1 MKKLITVIIIF
12 FIILGSIIYF
22 CHPFLKS
29 GGIAHVSVDDVTKS
43 FQNLTKDSMQY
54 NSLFEEPFFSYLKEL
69 HDKYGSS
76 FTCYAYEQDSSF
88 NINQMPLKFSKE
100 FESNSDW
107 LKIGFHGVRPSTHT
121 PTNISYIEFTN
132 SFTRFNKELHRFAS
146 AKNKASILRLDFF
159 YATTGEVDF
168 LVHNGVKVL
177 LSADDDRRSYFLP
190 FNKNRQ
196 LIDDNSISYK
206 NLKYLRTNIRI
217 ENTDIP
223 YINLLR
229 NRRRDTLVIFTH
241 EWKLNKI
248 NRYKLNRT
256 LSILKDQNYKFIAE

>member
-1 MKKLITVIIIF
+1 MKKRLPVF
-12 FIILGSIIYF
+12 FVFALLLGCFTYF
-22 CHPFLKS
+22 YHPFLKS
-29 GGIAHVSVDDVTKS
+29 GGIAHVSIDDVTTS
-43 FQNLTKDSMQY
+43 FQNLTKDSMKY
-54 NSLFEEPFFSYLKEL
+54 DCLFEEPFFSYLKEL

-88 NINQMPLKFSKE
+88 NINQMPVKFAKE

-107 LKIGFHGVRPSTHT
+107 LKIGFHGVKPSIHT
-121 PTNISYIEFTN
+121 PNNISYSEFTK
-132 SFTRFNKELHRFAS
+132 SFSRFNKELDRFAS
-146 AKNKASILRLDFF
+146 IKKKPSILRLDFF

-168 LVHNGVKVL
+168 LVNNGVKVL
-177 LSADDDRRSYFLP
+177 LSADDDRRSYYLP
-190 FNKNRQ
+190 INRNRQ
-196 LIDDNSISYK
+196 LIKDNSVNYK

-217 ENTDIP
+217 ENIDIP

-256 LSILKDQNYKFIAE
+256 LSILKDQNYIFIAE